1 MKRVFITLLLAIGVL
16 TPLQAQAQLREQD
29 LVDRAT
35 LTVQGMM
42 AAREGRD
49 AIGLMRR
56 ARGALVCPQVFKA
69 GFVIGGQGGNCVLVG
84 RGPNGWSSP
93 AFYDLSAGSFGL
105 QAGIQDSQV
114 LFIVLTE
121 RGLQAIIDDQFK
133 FGAEAGLAFATLGTG
148 VSGSTTAALK
158 ADVVAFARSRGLF
171 AGLSLDGSLI
181 SVKSAWNA
189 AYYGQPIAAQQ
200 LVLQNQGN
208 NPGAAPLRE
217 MLGRFS
223 GAVAPGLPANVAPAY
238 AAPAYTAPSSP
249 TPLNGAPSP
258 RAPVSS
264 APLPNG

>member
-1 MKRVFITLLLAIGVL
+1 MKRVLMVLLCALGAVA
-16 TPLQAQAQLREQD
+16 PLRAQAQQREQE

-42 AAREGRD
+42 TAREGRD
-49 AIGLMRR
+49 AIPLMRH

-93 AFYDLSAGSFGL
+93 AFYDLSAGSVGF

-114 LFIVLTE
+114 MFIVLTD
-121 RGLQAIIDDQFK
+121 RGMQALIDNQFK
-133 FGAEAGLAFATLGTG
+133 FGADAGLAFATLGTG
-148 VSGSTTAALK
+148 FSGSTTGAMK
-158 ADVVAFARSRGLF
+158 ADVVAFARSRGLY

-181 SVKSAWNA
+181 TVKSDWNA

-200 LVLQNQGN
+200 LVLQDQGN

-223 GAVAPGLPANVAPAY
+223 GAVAPGLPANVAPTY
-238 AAPAYTAPSSP
+238 APGAP
-249 TPLNGAPSP
+249 TPLDGTPAP
-258 RAPVSS
+258 RAPVTR

>member
-1 MKRVFITLLLAIGVL
+1 MKRVVVTLLLVLGVL
-16 TPLQAQAQLREQD
+16 APLRAQAQLREQD

-42 AAREGRD
+42 TAREGRD
-49 AIGLMRR
+49 AIGLMRQ
-56 ARGALVCPQVFKA
+56 ARGVLVCPQVFKA

-84 RGPNGWSSP
+84 RGAAGWSSP
-93 AFYDLSAGSFGL
+93 AFYDLSAGSIGL
-105 QAGIQDSQV
+105 QAGLQDSQV
-114 LFIVLTE
+114 LFIVLTD
-121 RGLQAIIDDQFK
+121 RGLQSIIDDQFK

-148 VSGSTTAALK
+148 VSGAATATLK
-158 ADVVAFARSRGLF
+158 ADVVAFARSRGLY

-181 SVKSAWNA
+181 TVKSEWNA

-223 GAVAPGLPANVAPAY
+223 GAVAPGLPSNVAP
-238 AAPAYTAPSSP
+238 TFITPSGP
-249 TPLNGAPSP
+249 TPLDGTPSP
-258 RAPVSS
+258 RPPVSS

>member
-1 MKRVFITLLLAIGVL
+1 MKRALVVSLSLVAALA
-16 TPLQAQAQLREQD
+16 PLRAKAQQREQE

-42 AAREGRD
+42 TAREGRD
-49 AIGLMRR
+49 AIPLMRR

-84 RGPNGWSSP
+84 RRANGWSSP
-93 AFYDLSAGSFGL
+93 AFYDLSAGSIGF

-114 LFIVLTE
+114 MFIVLTE

-133 FGAEAGLAFATLGTG
+133 VGADAGLAFATLGTG
-148 VSGSTTAALK
+148 FSGSTTGALK
-158 ADVVAFARSRGLF
+158 ADVVAFARSRGLY

-181 SVKSAWNA
+181 TVKSDWNA

-223 GAVAPGLPANVAPAY
+223 GAVAPGLPANVAPTTMPGA
-238 AAPAYTAPSSP
+238 P
-249 TPLNGAPSP
+249 TPLDGAPAP
-258 RAPVSS
+258 RAPVTS

>member
-1 MKRVFITLLLAIGVL
+1 MKRVVVALSLVLGLLA
-16 TPLQAQAQLREQD
+16 PLRAQAQQREQE

-49 AIGLMRR
+49 AIPVMRR
-56 ARGALVCPQVFKA
+56 ARGALICPQVFEA

-93 AFYDLSAGSFGL
+93 AFYDLSAGSIGL

-121 RGLQAIIDDQFK
+121 RGLQSIIDDQFK
-133 FGAEAGLAFATLGTG
+133 FGGQAGLAFATLGTG
-148 VSGSTTAALK
+148 FASDTTAALK
-158 ADVVAFARSRGLF
+158 ADVVAFSRSRGLY

-181 SVKSAWNA
+181 TVKSAWNA

-208 NPGAAPLRE
+208 NPGATPLRE
-217 MLGRFS
+217 MLARFS
-223 GAVAPGLPANVAPAY
+223 GAVAPGLPRNVAPTY
-238 AAPAYTAPSSP
+238 VAPSSP
-249 TPLNGAPSP
+249 TPLDGTPAP
-258 RAPVSS
+258 RAPVTS